1 MKRILGI
8 LTGLIILLS
17 AHTLAFGEAERV
29 IDFTLP
35 DTTGR
40 VVRLSD
46 YQGQVVVLNF
56 WATWCA
62 ACLEEIPSLKKFSQS
77 YSSRGVRVIGI
88 SIDRKIETLRSFL
101 KKQPLPY
108 KVLHDPEGKVFV
120 DLLTVQGLPATFI
133 IDQDGEI
140 REVLLGKVDFS
151 GTGFRTMI
159 DDILKR
165 D

>member
-1 MKRILGI
+1 MNRVSGI
-8 LTGLIILLS
+8 LIGLIILLS

-40 VVRLSD
+40 EVRLSD
-46 YQGQVVVLNF
+46 YHGQVVVLNF

-77 YSSRGVRVIGI
+77 YSAKGVTVIGI

-101 KKQPLPY
+101 KKHPLPY
-108 KVLHDPEGKVFV
+108 QVLHDPEGQVFV

-133 IDQDGEI
+133 IDQEGEI

-151 GTGFRTMI
+151 GTGFRTMV
-159 DDILKR
+159 DEILQR
-165 D
+165 E